1 MAISSES
8 TKKSSTAVLS
18 CQVSTDVLENKDRGP
33 FEGGEELAVS
43 GSTGAIG
50 SDSSATP
57 SRGSPVSGAG
67 SRSLPGVPAGGVG
80 ATGYLEPIKLVNRE
94 AERAFA

>member
-8 TKKSSTAVLS
+8 TKKNSTPVLS
-18 CQVSTDVLENKDRGP
+18 CQASTDVLENKGRGP
-33 FEGGEELAVS
+33 FEGGDGFAVH

-50 SDSSATP
+50 SDSSPTP

-80 ATGYLEPIKLVNRE
+80 ATGYLEPIKLVSRE